1 MSAALA
7 DTWDFESG
15 TLPFRQQLLNFAL
28 RLTRSIEDS
37 EDLVQDT
44 YLRAFKYYERFKDG
58 TNLRAWLFRIMK
70 NVFINS
76 YRKKLRTAKVVSTE
90 GGEDGARRAELP
102 ATGSD
107 PEQICLNSMLDPE
120 VRNGLMGLA
129 EEYRTVIVLSD
140 IEGYSYSE
148 IADLEGIPLGTVMSR
163 LYRGRRMLERS
174 LLSFA
179 RRYNYLRQPPE
190 RLRDRRIDVGEYF
203 DIAA

>member
-1 MSAALA
+1 MSATLA

-15 TLPFRQQLLNFAL
+15 TLPFRQQLQNCAL

-76 YRKKLRTAKVVSTE
+76 YRRKLRTARVVSTE
-90 GGEDGARRAELP
+90 YGEEGGPRADLP
-102 ATGSD
+102 ANDSD
-107 PEQICLNSMLDPE
+107 PEQICLDSVLDPE

-129 EEYRTVIVLSD
+129 EEYRRVIVLSD

-148 IADLEGIPLGTVMSR
+148 IAGREGIPQGTVMSR
-163 LYRGRRMLERS
+163 LYRGRRLLERA
-174 LLSFA
+174 LLSYG

-203 DIAA
+203 DTAA